1 MDHEIPLSVALDGE
15 TDTVYLT
22 ESPTSTEVEPL
33 MVIDVTGMSGSETVM
48 VCVSYSPYPSS
59 AVALRVTEPAA
70 VKLTVQDVLLWLMIV
85 ARLEPELMDHEIP
98 LSVALEGETDT
109 VYVFVSP
116 TSAEEEPLM
125 VMDVTGTS
133 GFVTDTVRVA
143 ETPEPSSAVAFIVTE
158 PAELNFTVQELSF

>member
-1 MDHEIPLSVALDGE
+1 MALDGE

-98 LSVALEGETDT
+98 LSVALDGETDT
-109 VYVFVSP
+109 VYLTESP
-116 TSAEEEPLM
+116 TSTEDLRWPL
-125 VMDVTGTS
+125 
-133 GFVTDTVRVA
+133 
-143 ETPEPSSAVAFIVTE
+143 
-158 PAELNFTVQELSF
+158 